1 MRHTAR
7 APRAA
12 AAISALQARGATLA
26 TAESL
31 TGGRLAALLTE
42 IPGSSE
48 VYLGGV
54 VSYATD
60 VKVEVLDV
68 PRALVEQYGVVS
80 EECAR
85 AMAHGVRRLTGATYG
100 VSTTGVAGPDRQ
112 EGKPVGTVYI
122 ALAGPDGRDAVVA
135 LELVGD
141 RGSIQD
147 RTCEEALRVVVAHIP
162 GEEPGL
168 G

>member
-1 MRHTAR
+1 MRVR
-7 APRAA
+7 
-12 AAISALQARGATLA
+12 I
-26 TAESL
+26 
-31 TGGRLAALLTE
+31 
-42 IPGSSE
+42 
-48 VYLGGV
+48 
-54 VSYATD
+54 D
-60 VKVEVLDV
+60 V
-68 PRALVEQYGVVS
+68 
-80 EECAR
+80 
-85 AMAHGVRRLTGATYG
+85 M
-100 VSTTGVAGPDRQ
+100 STGPDRQ
-112 EGKPVGTVYI
+112 EGKAVGTVYI

>member
-1 MRHTAR
+1 VRHTSR

-12 AAISALQARGATLA
+12 AAVAALRARGTTLA

-42 IPGSSE
+42 VPGSSE
-48 VYLGGV
+48 IYLGGV
-54 VSYATD
+54 VTYATD
-60 VKVEVLDV
+60 LKVDLLDV
-68 PRALVEQYGVVS
+68 PRALVEQHGVVS
-80 EECAR
+80 AECAR
-85 AMAHGVRRLTGATYG
+85 AMAHGVRRLTGASYG

-122 ALAGPDGRDAVVA
+122 ALAGPGGRDAVVA

-168 G
+168 R